1 MNVLDAGFRKHVFPN
16 LSTVMLHE
24 KDYHIYHEWPCL
36 ENLETGL
43 KETDGK
49 QVANAA

>member
-1 MNVLDAGFRKHVFPN
+1 MQVSESMCFLIFQH
-16 LSTVMLHE
+16 VMLHE